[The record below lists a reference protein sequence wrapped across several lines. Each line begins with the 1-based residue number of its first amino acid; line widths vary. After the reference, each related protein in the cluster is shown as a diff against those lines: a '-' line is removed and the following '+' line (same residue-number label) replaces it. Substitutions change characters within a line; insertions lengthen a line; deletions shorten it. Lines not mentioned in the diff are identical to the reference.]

1 MVKHSKSNLNV
12 SVFLIIGLI
21 LISAIGF
28 GILTYPK
35 EYAKPSAPNYLGLAQ
50 LNLIPTTNQCS
61 YNEAKVYTSTDVIAN
76 THEGQYLI
84 LESKFG
90 DEYCPIRIK

>member
-1 MVKHSKSNLNV
+1 MIV
-12 SVFLIIGLI
+12 SLIVFT
-21 LISAIGF
+21 AYEQF
-28 GILTYPK
+28 FK
-35 EYAKPSAPNYLGLAQ
+35 VEVKPSAPNYLGLAK